1 MTKRI
6 DHSKFIAMIMMKNA
20 GPLIRHED
28 MGALY
33 EGALTEYRRMLSVMD
48 FNFEPPEGFREILIE
63 QLQNG
68 LPSFEV
74 PR

>member
-33 EGALTEYRRMLSVMD
+33 EEPLLSIAACS
-48 FNFEPPEGFREILIE
+48 R
-63 QLQNG
+63 
-68 LPSFEV
+68 
-74 PR
+74 